1 MTLKKGVAILIFL
14 IFTTSA
20 FTQTIITDRPDQ
32 TESSSTIPKGSF
44 QIESGI
50 LFESIKDKGFS
61 EEILLAPTVLSRYGI
76 TKGIEIRLLTEF
88 ASVKDKLLNGTVKG
102 ITDLQI
108 GTKIQLFKKEGINTE
123 IAVLSHIIVPAAKDD
138 LSINKFGVINKLAIS
153 HELSNTIALGYN
165 IGYDYYGTGKGNL
178 TYSLSFGFGITD
190 KIGFYLEP
198 YGSIKEFDNHESNF
212 DTGVTYL
219 INNNFQIDASYG
231 TGINHNMN
239 YISVGMSI
247 NILKENK
254 NNI

>member
-1 MTLKKGVAILIFL
+1 MIKRVITFFVFFIVFVTIDA
-14 IFTTSA
+14 
-20 FTQTIITDRPDQ
+20 QTIITDRPDQ

-108 GTKIQLFKKEGINTE
+108 GTKIQLFKKKGINTE
-123 IAVLSHIIVPAAKDD
+123 IAALSHIIVPTAKYD

-165 IGYDYYGTGKGNL
+165 FGYDYYGTGKGKL

-198 YGSIKEFDNHESNF
+198 YGNIIEFDNHESNF

-219 INNNFQIDASYG
+219 INNRFQLDGSYG

-247 NILKENK
+247 NILKENR
-254 NNI
+254 NNM

>member
-1 MTLKKGVAILIFL
+1 MIKRVITFFVFFIVFVTIDA
-14 IFTTSA
+14 
-20 FTQTIITDRPDQ
+20 QTIITDRPDQ

-108 GTKIQLFKKEGINTE
+108 GTKIQLFKKKGINTE
-123 IAVLSHIIVPAAKDD
+123 IAALSHIIVPTAKYD

-198 YGSIKEFDNHESNF
+198 YGSIIEFDNHESNF

-219 INNNFQIDASYG
+219 VNNRFQLDGSYG

-247 NILKENK
+247 NILKENR
-254 NNI
+254 NNM